1 MCDTLRSPQM
11 QLRTS
16 AAVKSEKLSRPL
28 EVSVMVGP
36 SGEWF
41 SEIFCVSQLTKQTN
55 ACTSISSVA
64 TARTSPATVHRDEA
78 LAEDVW

>member
-36 SGEWF
+36 SGND
-41 SEIFCVSQLTKQTN
+41 S
-55 ACTSISSVA
+55 
-64 TARTSPATVHRDEA
+64 ARYSAF
-78 LAEDVW
+78 LS